1 MVEENDKIEPLLDS
15 FKKGHSHIGVVT
27 AVKPRVH
34 GKDPTRYVAGI
45 VTMEDI
51 IEELIQDEIED
62 EYEDNVVRN
71 ERKVLKEKL
80 VLYYTDH
87 QASKVLVDNEVKACL
102 QFLEH
107 YVRPFQDMKRD
118 ILHVLVR
125 RSKVVIV

>member
-1 MVEENDKIEPLLDS
+1 
-15 FKKGHSHIGVVT
+15 
-27 AVKPRVH
+27 
-34 GKDPTRYVAGI
+34 
-45 VTMEDI
+45 MEDI

-62 EYEDNVVRN
+62 EYEDDVRN

-87 QASKVLVDNEVKACL
+87 QASKVLVDSEIKACL

-125 RSKVVIV
+125 SSKVVIVQADNFPFSHNLQ